1 MDLTG
6 SILTNP
12 NPPLNKQQT
21 SHSLRKTYPSLLN
34 LSPNHNRELIPIHI
48 LLPPLPVL
56 LLHQLPFR
64 KCHSNKNPG
73 PMFIKEV
80 GVLMILEQCRT
91 NFLSV

>member
-21 SHSLRKTYPSLLN
+21 SHSLRKTYPSLHN
-34 LSPNHNRELIPIHI
+34 LSPNHNHEHTPTHT
-48 LLPPLPVL
+48 LLPLLPVL
-56 LLHQLPFR
+56 PLSQLPFR
-64 KCHSNKNPG
+64 LSHSNKNLG

-80 GVLMILEQCRT
+80 GVLMTLEQCRT
-91 NFLSV
+91 NFHSV